1 MNRKIY
7 FKGILLFL
15 LFSSCKDIIVK
26 KTETRKS
33 KYKREMIRYDLGKN
47 TYQDLEIYINKNNDT
62 IGFQT
67 KTYENNILDSTRSK
81 FYSLKL
87 SKTIN
92 NKTLKVNS
100 LEGTLKYHFDSIKE
114 GKLIGIFFI
123 VSTKIN
129 NRKDKKTFKNYDF
142 KKKEL
147 KFSFKNDNDTLMGI
161 MFAQH
166 TKDTI
171 VNGEKKVRIR
181 KVIIA
186 VDNHIETNNPFVDF
200 KL

>member
-1 MNRKIY
+1 
-7 FKGILLFL
+7 
-15 LFSSCKDIIVK
+15 
-26 KTETRKS
+26 
-33 KYKREMIRYDLGKN
+33 MIRYDLGKN